1 MARKHHDKGRL
12 DPFVPL
18 LIDTLDTPAWRSL
31 SHGAQMLYVALKRRY
46 NRNSRNNGRIFLSQ
60 RLAAKELRSNHN
72 RVARWYRELQHYGF
86 IVKHSEGYLGVDG
99 RARAWLHARTTDQGL
114 SALEWPAIRG
124 PQNRSAHWPV
134 KNKIP

>member
-46 NRNSRNNGRIFLSQ
+46 NRKPQQWPHLPVPAPRGEG
-60 RLAAKELRSNHN
+60 AAFE
-72 RVARWYRELQHYGF
+72 
-86 IVKHSEGYLGVDG
+86 
-99 RARAWLHARTTDQGL
+99 
-114 SALEWPAIRG
+114 P
-124 PQNRSAHWPV
+124 
-134 KNKIP
+134 